1 LPQILNC
8 RIAFTFNAGEREFY
22 LSCGSLNESGRCPKP
37 GDIIKQSILAMTG
50 TVTNPSGKFFRLL
63 DSPQQGGR
71 KQRNKNT
78 KMASIYFVGTYK
90 PIMCGIADYTSFVAR
105 EIPAG
110 RWGVISFDLKRY
122 GEPLITDDEAVTGR
136 VWYGIPSRHE
146 FSAPVI
152 MQGLKRLGAKNEG
165 AVLWFQHENGIWP
178 GNIQFIAMLK
188 NLNTPKVVTFH
199 TLHFQSPETPTGL
212 RRNQRDL
219 LQILLPYVDAITVF
233 SRGVYHA
240 VTSTFPE
247 HRDKVYIIK
256 HGIRSYP
263 GISRLSRQEA
273 KEKLNDF
280 LLYES
285 GLDRETKETL
295 YKQRVF
301 LDSDTV
307 VVGQT
312 GFLSP
317 SKNSE
322 LLYAVR
328 GSLQKAIPHRRI
340 VAVRIGSPRDELQR
354 VYAANLRRRQNGRD
368 KFLLEVRLPQN
379 ILPLAQRAFDVNF
392 YWPHECTQSGLLSHA
407 LGAGAIVACRDL
419 EGVGE
424 DIKEAGGIVGTDLRH
439 LLFKITSLILN
450 PALGE
455 RIEQRALGYAREFS
469 WKNQARRHC
478 ELAERILSPTPYSPP
493 AVQPT
498 DKMATPAARKSI

>member
-1 LPQILNC
+1 VWRGGCQTSFQDKLPQILNC
-8 RIAFTFNAGEREFY
+8 RIAFTFSAGERDFY
-22 LSCGSLNESGRCPKP
+22 LSCGSLNESRRCPKP
-37 GDIIKQSILAMTG
+37 SETIKQSILAMAG

-78 KMASIYFVGTYK
+78 KMATIYFVGTYK

-152 MQGLKRLGAKNEG
+152 MQGLKKLGAKNEG

-178 GNIQFIAMLK
+178 GNMQFIAMLK
-188 NLNTPKVVTFH
+188 NLNIPKVVTFH
-199 TLHFQSPETPTGL
+199 TLHFQSSETPTGL
-212 RRNQRDL
+212 RRNQYEL

-240 VTSTFPE
+240 VTSAFPE
-247 HRDKVYIIK
+247 HRDKVYILE
-256 HGIRSYP
+256 HGIHSYP

-322 LLYAVR
+322 LLYAAR
-328 GSLQKAIPHRRI
+328 DSLQKAIPHNRI
-340 VAVRIGSPRDELQR
+340 IAVRIGSSRDELQR
-354 VYAANLRRRQNGRD
+354 VYAANLRRRSNGRD
-368 KFLLEVRLPQN
+368 KFLFEVWLPEN
-379 ILPLAQRAFDVNF
+379 TLALVQRAFDINF
-392 YWPHECTQSGLLSHA
+392 YWPRECTQSGLLAHA
-407 LGAGAIVACRDL
+407 LGVGAVIAGRDL

-424 DIKEAGGIVGTDLRH
+424 TLKRAGELTS
-439 LLFKITSLILN
+439 TSLKRLLLMTRDLLSN
-450 PALGE
+450 RELRE
-455 RIEQRALGYAREFS
+455 ELEKRVLEYTKEFS
-469 WKNQARRHC
+469 WRKQARKHY
-478 ELAERILSPTPYSPP
+478 ELAEHILS
-493 AVQPT
+493 AVPG
-498 DKMATPAARKSI
+498 